1 MKNELRTALV
11 VAFALAAGAAQ
22 AQVVSSPDG
31 GKKRTVV
38 IWRNLTTHC
47 NQDQDAA
54 IKAALP
60 QAAGRVFKVQQEYA
74 CIAPPGPDGS
84 NALADSRKRELDV
97 LGRTIFGQDYDK
109 VDIDSY
115 IRGMRDVLISKPA
128 IYCSA
133 GDDEHCAGRSGY
145 VKTGERIIHVCPNF
159 FNSNVGGTAVDQSA
173 EAAEQ
178 RVRTLVHE
186 SAHVA
191 GISEH
196 DGKESYCA
204 FFTCD
209 SSCGEGANVAD
220 NWSQWVHCGSGQ
232 SPDKIQTITASPR
245 QP

>member
-11 VAFALAAGAAQ
+11 VAFALVSGAAQ

-74 CIAPPGPDGS
+74 
-84 NALADSRKRELDV
+84 LAESRKRELDV

-115 IRGMRDVLISKPA
+115 IRGMRDVLMSKPA

-133 GDDEHCAGRSGY
+133 GDDEHCSGRSGY

-196 DGKESYCA
+196 DGKESYCVV
-204 FFTCD
+204 FTCD

-232 SPDKIQTITASPR
+232 SPDKIQAITASPSR
-245 QP
+245 P